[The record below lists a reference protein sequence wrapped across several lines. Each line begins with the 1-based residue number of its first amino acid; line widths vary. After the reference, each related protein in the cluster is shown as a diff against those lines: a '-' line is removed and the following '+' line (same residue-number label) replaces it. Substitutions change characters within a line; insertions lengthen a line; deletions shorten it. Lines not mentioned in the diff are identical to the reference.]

1 MSDTARPL
9 YALTVEEY
17 REMNKELISEILAEM
32 TSNRESIITN
42 AESHEDIIFIDEAVI
57 LTGYK
62 KSTIYTKVCRYEMP
76 VVSRRRPLTFSRSEI
91 LKWMEDGKPSLIDN
105 ESAEYL
111 KR

>member
-17 REMNKELISEILAEM
+17 REMNKELMSELLAEM
-32 TSNRESIITN
+32 TSNRESSITN
-42 AESHEDIIFIDEAVI
+42 AESREDIIFIDDLVI

-62 KSTIYTKVCRYEMP
+62 KPTIYTKVCRYELP